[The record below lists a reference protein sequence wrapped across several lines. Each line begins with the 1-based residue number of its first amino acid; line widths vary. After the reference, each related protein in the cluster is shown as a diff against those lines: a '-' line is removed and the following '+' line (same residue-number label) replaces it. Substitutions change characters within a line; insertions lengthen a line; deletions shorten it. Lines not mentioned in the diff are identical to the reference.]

1 MGSDRLTRKRAS
13 LRSAA
18 TGFGRGIGSSVS
30 PQGLG
35 AALGGAAAL
44 YGATQIGDVA
54 QKIYGAIVKKREF
67 SQMLEADK
75 SLAAAHEENPEQFN
89 RHYNA
94 FRRANP
100 GFAKN
105 PTIAAAYVKQMTELP
120 ERAGLIIVNSL
131 KDNPDRRQSRF
142 ADALRAQQRSF
153 GGDKADSRLRHH
165 DRVQEY
171 QDSLFPVQGA

>member
-1 MGSDRLTRKRAS
+1 MGSDRLTEKRAS
-13 LRSAA
+13 LSSAVK
-18 TGFGRGIGSSVS
+18 GFGKGVGSSVS

-35 AALGGAAAL
+35 AAFGGAAAL

-67 SQMLEADK
+67 SQMLDADK
-75 SLAAAHEENPEQFN
+75 SLAAAHEKNPAQFN
-89 RHYNA
+89 RHYNS
-94 FRRANP
+94 FRRTNP
-100 GFAKN
+100 SFAKD
-105 PTIAAAYVKQMTELP
+105 PTIAAAYMKQMTELP

-153 GGDKADSRLRHH
+153 GEDRADSRLRQHE
-165 DRVQEY
+165 RVQGY
-171 QDSLFPVQGA
+171 QDTLFPDQSG